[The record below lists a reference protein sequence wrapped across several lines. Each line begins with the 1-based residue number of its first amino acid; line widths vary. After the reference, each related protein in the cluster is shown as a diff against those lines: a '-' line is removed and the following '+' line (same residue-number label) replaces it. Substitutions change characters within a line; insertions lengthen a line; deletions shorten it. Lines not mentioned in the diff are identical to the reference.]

1 MRRFSGDDGKELVG
15 IGKLGQAAAAEM
27 GIDIEKAIKLRPF
40 DNIEVDIV
48 PGSAFTDLMAIDN
61 LIKLKE
67 LGVKVP
73 DAAVIEAMKIGNA
86 RELLNTALE
95 EEGFAQEFADGPDA
109 LEVKQAELE
118 TMKLLQGMPISAQEG
133 ENHEIHMA
141 IHSKALQALDPK
153 DPRGEGLRRHILQHE
168 AVVNPQAQL
177 PGEQEIPTPQ
187 VPSAPGMPPG
197 MPPD

>member
-15 IGKLGQAAAAEM
+15 IGKLGQAAAVEM

-118 TMKLLQGMPISAQEG
+118 TMKLLQGMPISAQE
-133 ENHEIHMA
+133 
-141 IHSKALQALDPK
+141 
-153 DPRGEGLRRHILQHE
+153 
-168 AVVNPQAQL
+168 
-177 PGEQEIPTPQ
+177 
-187 VPSAPGMPPG
+187 
-197 MPPD
+197 